1 MASLRPFR
9 LRAWLSSGHMPM
21 KITYA
26 TMSTDNEEMNG
37 AYESALKSVEPRLG
51 QDHGVLIDGEER
63 QDREMFEEVSPI
75 DSSILIGR
83 YAQAT
88 KADVDDALTA
98 AKGFAPEWEAW
109 GWERRRDLMSK
120 AADLMEDELFELAA
134 LMSYEIGKNRLESL
148 GDVAETVE
156 FLRYYSRQITE
167 HNGFITPLSSHGPKD
182 ANTSVLRPFGVWAV
196 ISPFNFPMALVG
208 GPSIGALI
216 TGNTV
221 VIKPSN
227 QGALM
232 ALEFHRV
239 MVEAGLP
246 PAALHV
252 VTGGDEI
259 GDHLAHHERVDGL
272 TFTGSHPVGMYLYRT
287 VNEKRPKPVFCEMGG
302 KNPVIVTAS
311 ADLDVA
317 TQGIVRGAFG
327 LSGQKCSATSRVYV
341 EEEVYDELVGKL
353 VDATSKLEVGNPLE
367 QDTYMGPVIDGAAVE
382 RFQKAVAEVE
392 SSGGEVYVGGKVLT
406 EGEFGKGTYVEPTVV
421 TAPLDSWVWS
431 EELFMPF
438 VAITKV
444 ESLDEGLTRSNDTD
458 FGLTAG
464 LFTGNQAEI
473 DRWFDGIQAG
483 VTYVNRAAG
492 ATTGAWPDINPFGGW
507 KGSGTSGTGGGGP
520 WYLRQY
526 MREQSR
532 TLLSD

>member
-1 MASLRPFR
+1 MAV
-9 LRAWLSSGHMPM
+9 

-26 TMSTDNEEMNG
+26 TMSPDNEELN
-37 AYESALKSVEPRLG
+37 ALYDAALESVEPRLG
-51 QDHGVLIDGEER
+51 QDHGVFVNGEER
-63 QDREMFEEVSPI
+63 VDREMFEETSPI
-75 DSSILIGR
+75 DSSIVIGR

-88 KADVDDALTA
+88 IADVDDAVGVA
-98 AKGFAPEWEAW
+98 EDFAPEWDAW
-109 GWERRRDLMSK
+109 GWERRRDLMVRT
-120 AADLMEDELFELAA
+120 ADLMEAELFELGAM
-134 LMSYEIGKNRLESL
+134 LSYEIGKNRLEAL

-167 HNGFITPLSSHGPKD
+167 HDGFVTPLSSHGPTD
-182 ANTSVLRPFGVWAV
+182 VNTSVLRPFGVWAV
-196 ISPFNFPMALVG
+196 ISPFNFPMALAS

-232 ALEFHRV
+232 ALEFHRI
-239 MVEAGLP
+239 MMSAGLP
-246 PAALHV
+246 KEALHV
-252 VTGGDEI
+252 VTGSDDVGDY
-259 GDHLAHHERVDGL
+259 LSHHDDVDGL
-272 TFTGSHPVGMYLYRT
+272 TFTGSYPVGMYLYRT
-287 VNEKRPKPVFCEMGG
+287 VNEKRPKPVACEMGG
-302 KNPVIVTAS
+302 KNPVVVTDS
-311 ADLDVA
+311 ADLDLA
-317 TQGIVRGAFG
+317 AQGIVRGAFG

-341 EEEVYDELVGKL
+341 HEAVYDALVGKL
-353 VDATSKLEVGNPLE
+353 VEATKKVNVGNPVDRE
-367 QDTYMGPVIDGAAVE
+367 TFMGPVIDHAAVE
-382 RFQKAVAEVE
+382 RFEKAVDEVRN
-392 SSGGEVYVGGKVLT
+392 SGGEIYAGGNVLT
-406 EGEFGKGTYVEPTVV
+406 EGDFGKGHYVEPTVA

-438 VAITKV
+438 VTVARV
-444 ESLDEGLTRSNDTD
+444 GSLEEGLELSNDTE

-464 LFTGNQAEI
+464 LFSGDEAEI
-473 DRWFDGIQAG
+473 EKWFSGIEAG

-526 MREQSR
+526 LREQSR
-532 TLLSD
+532 TLIKG

>member
-1 MASLRPFR
+1 
-9 LRAWLSSGHMPM
+9 MPL

-26 TMSTDNEEMNG
+26 TMSADNEELNTS
-37 AYESALKSVEPRLG
+37 YEAALESVKPRLG
-51 QDHGVLIDGEER
+51 GTRGVLVNGEER
-63 QDREMFEEVSPI
+63 LNREMFDETSPI
-75 DSSILIGR
+75 DSSILVGR

-88 KADVDDALTA
+88 PGDVDDAVAA
-98 AKGFAPEWEAW
+98 AKSFAPQWEAW
-109 GWERRRDLMSK
+109 GWERRRDLMLK
-120 AADLMEDELFELAA
+120 AADTMDGQLFELGA
-134 LMSYEIGKNRLESL
+134 LMSYEIGKNRLEAL

-167 HNGFITPLSSHGPKD
+167 HDGFVTPLSSHGPTD
-182 ANTSVLRPFGVWAV
+182 VNTSVLRPHGVWAV
-196 ISPFNFPMALVG
+196 ISPFNFPMALAG
-208 GPSIGALI
+208 GPSIGALL

-239 MVEAGLP
+239 MIDAGLP
-246 PAALHV
+246 HQALHI

-259 GDHLAHHERVDGL
+259 GEYLAHHDRVDGL
-272 TFTGSHPVGMYLYRT
+272 TFTGSYPVGMHLYRT
-287 VNEKRPKPVFCEMGG
+287 VNEKRPKPVVCEMGG
-302 KNPVIVTAS
+302 KNPVIVTRT

-317 TQGIVRGAFG
+317 AQGIARGAFG

-341 EEEVYDELVGKL
+341 EEAVYDEMVDKL
-353 VDATSKLEVGNPLE
+353 VETTRNLTVGNPLQQE
-367 QDTYMGPVIDGAAVE
+367 TYMGPVIDEAAVE
-382 RFQKAVAEVE
+382 RFRRAVDEVKD
-392 SSGGEVYVGGKVLT
+392 SGGEVYVGGNVLS
-406 EGEFGKGTYVEPTVV
+406 EGDFARGTYVEPTIV
-421 TAPLDSWVWS
+421 TAALDSWVWT

-444 ESLDEGLTRSNDTD
+444 KSLDEGLALANDTE

-464 LFTGNQAEI
+464 LFSGDEEEI
-473 DRWFDGIQAG
+473 ARFFDDIEAG

-520 WYLRQY
+520 WYLRQFL
-526 MREQSR
+526 REQSR
-532 TLLSD
+532 TLIEG